1 MVPRGFISSLLCLS
15 FLFAVFLCG
24 ALFCVS
30 LFFNDENKVDAAWV
44 EQNFSLPCAQL
55 GVRQA
60 TFDVDLNIAT
70 LALDAPPPDSY
81 WETLSAAGWHPVH
94 EKGLVYATKDNMMLE
109 YRRGEKHLTVRL
121 RPAVPSPASH

>member
-1 MVPRGFISSLLCLS
+1 M
-15 FLFAVFLCG
+15 FLCG

-70 LALDAPPPDSY
+70 LALNAPPPDSY
-81 WETLSAAGWHPVH
+81 WETLFAAGWHPVH
-94 EKGLVYATKDNMMLE
+94 EKGLVYATKDDMMLDMRMDYVGSAIAE
-109 YRRGEKHLTVRL
+109 MVQELKVRGSEVRN
-121 RPAVPSPASH
+121 VVSGQQV